1 MPRNRLVL
9 LISVLFFLFM
19 GLGKAGAQRQ
29 DYQLAKDAAKSG
41 DKEFAL
47 MHFSSVLKNDPD
59 PNHRQEALFAVAEY
73 YYLAGDFPDSL
84 GSLSE
89 FLENYPD
96 SKLRP
101 VALFLLLE
109 ISENFNNDS
118 LSKSVEKQIM
128 DLKRIFLVFKEAQ
141 EYSFKSPLG
150 LDYKLI
156 YYIDKIEFFING
168 QLKKQ
173 IIY

>member
-1 MPRNRLVL
+1 MLRNKFVL
-9 LISVLFFLFM
+9 LLGVLFLLFTV
-19 GLGKAGAQRQ
+19 LGKAGAQRQ
-29 DYQLAKDAAKSG
+29 DYQLAKDAVKNG

-59 PNHRQEALFAVAEY
+59 QNHRQEALFGMAEY
-73 YYLAGDFPDSL
+73 YYLARDFPDSF
-84 GSLSE
+84 GSLNE

-118 LSKSVEKQIM
+118 LSKNIEKQIM

-156 YYIDKIEFFING
+156 YYIDKIEFFIDG

-173 IIY
+173 ILY